1 MASELTWILGSVIV
15 ISLISFVGVFTLS
28 IKKKSLENFLFVV
41 VSFAAGIMLG
51 AAFLDLLPEA
61 IEKAGVEILSWTLL
75 AIISFLFIEQFL
87 YWYHCHGGECDTHKP
102 KKGHHHKH
110 IAPVGVLNIFGD
122 GVHNFID
129 GMIIAATYLVSIP
142 LGITATIAVIFH
154 EIPQEIGDFG
164 ILMHAGFSRAKALLF
179 NFLSAITA
187 ILGALV
193 AFFFAN
199 AVDGFL
205 PAMTAFAAGGFIYIA
220 SADLLPELHKET
232 KMSKGGIQLFFFV
245 LGIGLIWILGKVL

>member
-1 MASELTWILGSVIV
+1 MASELTWILGSVILV
-15 ISLISFVGVFTLS
+15 SLLSFVGVFTLS
-28 IKKKSLENFLFVV
+28 MKKKSLENFLFVI

-61 IEKAGVEILSWTLL
+61 IEKAGVEILPWTLL
-75 AIISFLFIEQFL
+75 AIISFFFIEQFL

-102 KKGHHHKH
+102 KKGNQH
-110 IAPVGVLNIFGD
+110 IAPVGLLNIFGD

-142 LGITATIAVIFH
+142 LGITATIAVILH

-164 ILMHAGFSRAKALLF
+164 ILMHAGFTRAKALMF

-187 ILGALV
+187 IVGAMV
-193 AFFFAN
+193 AFYFAN
-199 AVDGFL
+199 AVEGFL

-232 KMSKGGIQLFFFV
+232 KMTKGGIQLFFFV
-245 LGIGLIWILGKVL
+245 LGIALIWILGKVL